1 VPGLLSGKDNG
12 TATATNTLT
21 AVFAYNTPMV
31 VTSNTTGME
40 IFINMSNALSLD
52 FEPIGLSKVPLDGIT
67 NISSTSPPR
76 IRSIGPGPF
85 GIQFR
90 SVEGGGV
97 N

>member
-1 VPGLLSGKDNG
+1 
-12 TATATNTLT
+12 
-21 AVFAYNTPMV
+21 
-31 VTSNTTGME
+31 ME

-52 FEPIGLSKVPLDGIT
+52 FEPIGLSTGEGGGIT
-67 NISSTSPPR
+67 NDSATTTPR